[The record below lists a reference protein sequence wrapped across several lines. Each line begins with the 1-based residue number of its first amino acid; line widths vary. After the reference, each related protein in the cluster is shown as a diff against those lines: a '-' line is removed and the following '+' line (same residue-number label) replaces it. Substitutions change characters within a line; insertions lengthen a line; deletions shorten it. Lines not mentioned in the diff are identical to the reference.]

1 MKYFE
6 YLAVELKDFQ
16 DFKQAKEKI
25 MLRLVP
31 YSNELD
37 AEGIVHRKFLNMAV
51 TYYYMLSSETEIIP
65 LKKSH
70 IDRWKIKE
78 SDLYKIAMDNTP
90 KKFPAVL
97 EKVEEYMLKTLVE
110 CIHDESI
117 KTKTDLKIL
126 VMALF
131 EVSLSEEDFDMICE
145 NGKISSEKVKRIIIE
160 KAVGKKKMYV
170 LTNRL
175 RIHGAACMLYTKC
188 MKEIAGCIGSDLYII
203 PASIH
208 ELVLLPVDKVTKLE
222 ELKSDVLSANEE
234 IVEPENRLSD
244 DVYIYERETDTIKI
258 V

>member
-1 MKYFE
+1 MKYLE

-16 DFKQAKEKI
+16 DFKRAKEKI

-37 AEGIVHRKFLNMAV
+37 VEGIVHRKFLNMAV

-78 SDLYKIAMDNTP
+78 SDIYKVAMDNTL

-97 EKVEEYMLKTLVE
+97 ESAKNYMIKELLE
-110 CIHDESI
+110 CIAKDNI
-117 KTKTDLKIL
+117 KSKMDLKIL
-126 VMALF
+126 FMSLF
-131 EVSLSEEDFDMICE
+131 EINLSEEDLHMICE
-145 NGKISSEKVKRIIIE
+145 KGKINSEKVREIIIDR
-160 KAVGKKKMYV
+160 AVGKKKMYV

-175 RIHGAACMLYTKC
+175 RIHGAACMLYPDC
-188 MKEIAGCIGSDLYII
+188 MRKIAGRIESDLYII

-208 ELVLLPVDKVTKLE
+208 ELVLLPVDEDTKLE